1 MVRRI
6 HCGINTDPKNRE
18 LGDGNPSVQDIRDL
32 GATWVRFVFKDPHEG
47 PQPTSF
53 GDYDQLVQDLHQA
66 GINILMVLNN
76 ETYPNWPEYGTSRDN
91 EQEWERYREKFGAR
105 CRQIA
110 EHYGSQVQ
118 AYEIWNEPDHPPKP
132 GYNPYVRAEAFGP
145 LLKAACGEI
154 KAVSDATVVL
164 GGLAWGQPPYLQ
176 EVQDSTNG
184 VLHADAVGVHPY
196 FRRPTQ
202 DWRPPDHPADA
213 PWGAGIITDLIEDY
227 HDIAQKP
234 IWITEVGINVS
245 SISARADFLRLT
257 FEALNAEEIAS
268 IAPYV
273 FWYCWSYAMGQEFG
287 LVGRDGEKT
296 EVYDEFRAFATVGM
310 PIVEPAEVRLFA
322 QLLERAEEEQSIQF
336 NPNASL
342 QSRIFADGFV
352 PNSGEFSLPFGSV
365 AYIAQRAEHLESGEV
380 RVYYVQKDLWDLVWF
395 LTRPSEAEVGP
406 TAIDRPSEHFSE
418 RKGEKVRYIIVH
430 STDSPVGVAAE
441 NTLDYLVGP
450 NDREVSAHEVVMPGG
465 KVHRLVPDELAAH
478 HTESESVQFPDG
490 TPWQRANEATW
501 GIESFQICGRA
512 VGQEV
517 LEATIDRVVAA
528 CKRLELDY
536 TRVLGHRE
544 VDPSRKNDPVGVD
557 MDEFRAAVADSLLRD
572 ALLAAGEENQVMQF
586 NPDAALQQA
595 IFADGFVPNSG
606 EFELPFDSDTYLA
619 QRAEHL
625 ETGDVRVYYVKKPEW
640 DNVQRIERA

>member
-1 MVRRI
+1 MVRRS

-18 LGDGNPSVQDIRDL
+18 MGDGNPSVQDLRDL

-47 PQPTSF
+47 PQPAAF

-76 ETYPNWPEYGTSRDN
+76 ETYPKWPEYGSSRDN
-91 EQEWERYREKFGAR
+91 EQEWERYREKFGTR

-145 LLKAACGEI
+145 LLKAACSEI
-154 KAVSDATVVL
+154 KAVFDATVVL

-202 DWRPPDHPADA
+202 DWRPPNHPADV
-213 PWGAGIITDLIEDY
+213 PWGAGVITGLIEDY

-234 IWITEVGINVS
+234 IWITEVGINVAG
-245 SISARADFLRLT
+245 ISARADFLKLT
-257 FEALNAEEIAS
+257 FEALNAEEMAS

-296 EVYDEFRAFATVGM
+296 KAYDEFRAFATVGM
-310 PIVEPAEVRLFA
+310 PIVEPAEARLFA

-336 NPNASL
+336 NPNAAL

-352 PNSGEFSLPFGSV
+352 PNSGEFSLPFGGV
-365 AYIAQRAEHLESGEV
+365 TYIAQRAEHLESGEV

-395 LTRPSEAEVGP
+395 LTRPSEGEAGLTV
-406 TAIDRPSEHFSE
+406 TDRPSAHSTG
-418 RKGEKVRYIIVH
+418 RNGEQVRYIIVH
-430 STDSPVGVAAE
+430 SSDSRVGVPAE
-441 NTLDYLVGP
+441 DTLTYLVGP
-450 NDREVSAHEVVMPGG
+450 NDDGVSAHEVVLPGG
-465 KVHRLVPDELAAH
+465 KVYRLVPDELAANH
-478 HTESESVQFPDG
+478 FESQNVQLPDG
-490 TPWQRANEATW
+490 TSGQLANKATW
-501 GIESFQICGRA
+501 GIQAYQIEGRA
-512 VGQEV
+512 VGQKA

-528 CKRLELDY
+528 CKRLELDHSH
-536 TRVLGHRE
+536 VLGAGE
-544 VDPSRKNDPVGVD
+544 VDAEHPDEPAGVD
-557 MDEFRAAVADSLLRD
+557 MDPFRAAVADGLLQD
-572 ALLAAGEENQVMQF
+572 ALLAGAEENQVMQL
-586 NPDAALQQA
+586 NPDAALQEA
-595 IFADGFVPNSG
+595 IFGDGFVPNSG
-606 EFELPFDSDTYLA
+606 EFELPFDSDAYIA

-625 ETGDVRVYYVKKPEW
+625 ETGEVRVYYVKKPEW
-640 DNVQRIERA
+640 GNVQYIERA